1 MFLFLLLRRCSC
13 HVGVFVPHGQCT
25 DVHLGGHIQTG
36 GYGQLGR
43 SFGLIGDH
51 VRSLEIID
59 HASQEW
65 EITREINPEQFYAWL
80 GGSPGNMGVLAH
92 VTIEVHR
99 DSDYVGSMGL
109 KVVHLYEEGT
119 LKVGDEYQ
127 EEKCL
132 HAAVV
137 VRTDKVRSS
146 A

>member
-1 MFLFLLLRRCSC
+1 M
-13 HVGVFVPHGQCT
+13 PHGQCT

-59 HASQEW
+59 HASQEQ
-65 EITREINPEQFYAWL
+65 EITRESDPEQFYAWL
-80 GGSPGNMGVLAH
+80 GGSPGNMGVLTH
-92 VTIEVHR
+92 VTLEVHR

-119 LKVGDEYQ
+119 LKVSGD
-127 EEKCL
+127 CRGDCIIF
-132 HAAVV
+132 AVV
-137 VRTDKVRSS
+137 LDTDKPI
-146 A
+146 